1 MYDLLICWYDA
12 DVNPLSAIFVPVDKM
27 PTQDVIVRLSSK
39 LPFSFA
45 TVVVTLTCP
54 NETEPIATD
63 VYWSTEYGSQ
73 N

>member
-1 MYDLLICWYDA
+1 MYDLLICWYDV
-12 DVNPLSAIFVPVDKM
+12 DVNPLSAVFVPADEM
-27 PTQDVIVRLSSK
+27 PSLETIVRLSSK

-45 TVVVTLTCP
+45 MVVVTLTCQ

-63 VYWSTEYGSQ
+63 VYWSAEYGTQ